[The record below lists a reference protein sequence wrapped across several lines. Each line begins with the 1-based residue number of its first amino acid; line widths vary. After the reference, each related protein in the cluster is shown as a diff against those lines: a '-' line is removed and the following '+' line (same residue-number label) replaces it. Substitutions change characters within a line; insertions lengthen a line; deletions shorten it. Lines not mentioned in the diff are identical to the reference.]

1 MTVADSFLVSV
12 TRLFLSLS
20 LSLTTLFLPT
30 GEVKA
35 NPLPPKADGA
45 AARAVT
51 FNLRCTGLGKTS
63 IAYRAPLLTAQLLA
77 TGADSIGVQEANLRW
92 MLYLREHLNGYESVG
107 VSRGNGKN
115 RGEFS
120 AIFYQKEKYDLLDS
134 GTFWLSKTPDV
145 PGSSDWGSANIRI
158 CTWAI
163 LQNKETKQT
172 YAHFNTHLDHVS
184 DNARTNQMKVLLERM
199 NTIAGDLP
207 VILTGDFN
215 AETDS
220 EMYQTAAAALQ
231 DSRLTAPVTDDK
243 GTFHSY
249 GAITPKLIDYIFVS
263 SSVTPLVYH
272 VIDDKINDVY
282 LSDHYGIYADLRL

>member
-20 LSLTTLFLPT
+20 LSLTALFLPT

-35 NPLPPKADGA
+35 NPLPLKADGA

-184 DNARTNQMKVLLERM
+184 DNARTNQIQVLLERM
-199 NTIAGDLP
+199 TQIAGELP
-207 VILTGDFN
+207 VILTGDCN

-220 EMYQTAAAALQ
+220 DMYRAAARALQ
-231 DSRLTAPVTDDK
+231 DSRLTAAVTDDK

-249 GAITPKLIDYIFVS
+249 GVIEPKLIDYIFVS
-263 SSVTPLVYH
+263 ESVSPLVYH
-272 VIDDKINDVY
+272 VIDDKLNDAY
-282 LSDHYGIYADLRL
+282 LSDHYGIYLDFSY

>member
-20 LSLTTLFLPT
+20 LSLTALFLPT

-184 DNARTNQMKVLLERM
+184 DNARTNQIQVLLERM
-199 NTIAGDLP
+199 TQIAGELP

-220 EMYQTAAAALQ
+220 DMYRAAARALQ
-231 DSRLTAPVTDDK
+231 DSRLTAAVTDDK

-249 GAITPKLIDYIFVS
+249 GVIEPKLIDYIFVS
-263 SSVTPLVYH
+263 ESVSPLVYH
-272 VIDDKINDVY
+272 VIDDKLNNAY
-282 LSDHYGIYADLRL
+282 LSDHYGIYLDFSY

>member
-20 LSLTTLFLPT
+20 LSLTALFLPT

-184 DNARTNQMKVLLERM
+184 DNARTNQIQVLLERM
-199 NTIAGDLP
+199 TQIAGELP

-220 EMYQTAAAALQ
+220 DMYRAAARALQ
-231 DSRLTAPVTDDK
+231 DSRLTAAVTDDK

-249 GAITPKLIDYIFVS
+249 GVIEPKLIDYIFVS
-263 SSVTPLVYH
+263 ESVSPLVYH
-272 VIDDKINDVY
+272 VIDDKLNDAY
-282 LSDHYGIYADLRL
+282 LSDHYGIYLDFSY

>member
-1 MTVADSFLVSV
+1 MADSFLVSV

-20 LSLTTLFLPT
+20 LSLTALFLPT

-184 DNARTNQMKVLLERM
+184 DNARTNQIQVLLERM
-199 NTIAGDLP
+199 TQIAGELP

-220 EMYQTAAAALQ
+220 DMYRAAARALQ
-231 DSRLTAPVTDDK
+231 DSRLTAAVTDDK

-249 GAITPKLIDYIFVS
+249 GVIEPKLIDYIFVS
-263 SSVTPLVYH
+263 ESVSPLVYH
-272 VIDDKINDVY
+272 VIDDKLNDAY
-282 LSDHYGIYADLRL
+282 LSDHYGIYLDFSY

>member
-20 LSLTTLFLPT
+20 LSLTALFLPT

-199 NTIAGDLP
+199 NTIAGELP

-220 EMYQTAAAALQ
+220 DMYRAAARALQ
-231 DSRLTAPVTDDK
+231 DSRLTASVTDDK

-249 GAITPKLIDYIFVS
+249 GVIEPKLIDYIFVS
-263 SSVTPLVYH
+263 ESVSPLVYH
-272 VIDDKINDVY
+272 VIDDKLNDAY
-282 LSDHYGIYADLRL
+282 LSDHYGIYLDFSY